1 MMKTKNKTK
10 NFLFY
15 KKESERTRGE
25 KLCRNL
31 VFFGLAI
38 FTAVMWFLLINANVH
53 LANAES
59 DYTSNS
65 IVVIQDAE

>member
-1 MMKTKNKTK
+1 MMKTKKKMK

-15 KKESERTRGE
+15 KKESERTKGE
-25 KLCRNL
+25 KLCRNI

-38 FTAVMWFLLINANVH
+38 FTAVMWFLLINANVN

-59 DYTSNS
+59 DYTSNQ
-65 IVVIQDAE
+65 IVCLQSN